1 MTEGGQRVLAV
12 VPARA
17 GSKGLP
23 GKNLRLL
30 AGKPL
35 VAWPV
40 CAARNSLA
48 VDRVIVSTDDRA
60 IADAAATHGADVPF
74 MRPASLASDTASSM
88 DVIRHALHAL
98 AETGEHYD
106 YVVMLEPTS
115 PLTRSVDID
124 QALRRLVAQRAVA
137 DAIVG
142 VSRVEAAHPEY
153 DVLMDS
159 QGVIRPYA
167 APDFSSLRRRQE
179 IAELYF
185 LEGSLYISDVPVFLQ
200 RGSFYHER
208 TLGHAVPRWQSLEVD
223 EEMDLI
229 CIEALLERQAQW
241 HEQLDAKQTEGPR

>member
-1 MTEGGQRVLAV
+1 MIREGQRVLAV
-12 VPARA
+12 VPARG

-40 CAARNSLA
+40 CAARDSAA

-60 IADAAATHGADVPF
+60 IADAAAAHGADVPF
-74 MRPASLASDTASSM
+74 MRPASLSGDTASSM
-88 DVIRHALHAL
+88 DVIRHALQAL
-98 AETGEHYD
+98 AESGDRYD

-115 PLTRSVDID
+115 PLTRGADID
-124 QALRRLVAQRAVA
+124 QALQRLVAQRAVA

-142 VSRVEAAHPEY
+142 ISRVEAAHPEY
-153 DVLMDS
+153 DVLMDA

-185 LEGSLYISDVPVFLQ
+185 LEGSLYASDVPVFLQ
-200 RGSFYHER
+200 RGSFYHAR
-208 TLGHAVPRWQSLEVD
+208 TLGYPVPRWQSLEVD

-229 CIEALLERQAQW
+229 CIEALLARQEAL
-241 HEQLDAKQTEGPR
+241 HAHMAVEEAASL

>member
-1 MTEGGQRVLAV
+1 MIETAQGPRRVLAV
-12 VPARA
+12 VPARG

-23 GKNLRLL
+23 GKNLRML

-40 CAARNSLA
+40 GAARDSGV

-74 MRPASLASDTASSM
+74 LRPAHLSGDTASSM
-88 DVIRHALHAL
+88 DVIRHALQTL
-98 AETGEHYD
+98 AEAGDRYD

-115 PLTRSVDID
+115 PLTRGID
-124 QALRRLVAQRAVA
+124 VAQALQRLVAQRAHA

-142 VSRVEAAHPEY
+142 ISRVEAAHPEY
-153 DVLMDS
+153 DVLVDA
-159 QGVIRPYA
+159 QGIIRPYA

-185 LEGSLYISDVPVFLQ
+185 LEGSLYISDVAAFLD
-200 RGSFYHER
+200 RGSFYHAR
-208 TLGHAVPRWQSLEVD
+208 TLGYAVPRWQSLEVD

-229 CIEALLERQAQW
+229 CIEALLERQAQL
-241 HEQLDAKQTEGPR
+241 HAQHPTG